1 VDLESLALR
10 VKRSENLPMLSQIA
24 NTVLRLAD
32 NPTSSAKE
40 IEKAIERD
48 LALASKIL
56 KVANS
61 PYYGVQ
67 GVSSIARAVSVL
79 GMNTVRSLVV
89 SLSYQQMISTRSQAQ
104 KFRRTEF
111 WSHSIGVAITSRI
124 IGKMLMPQKAEEL
137 YLAGLMH
144 DIGML
149 VLDRFLPTDLD
160 VAIYTAQNRKIP
172 LHMAEK
178 LILEYDHAQV
188 GGLLAERWGLSK
200 VISNAI
206 KHHHSVENDHETQ
219 LTTSIVAIANNLTHK
234 AGISNQESV
243 ATDTL
248 DQFALQILNITE
260 EQLDVI
266 SQVMVQEVAKAQ
278 AAFDI
283 QAVAA

>member
-1 VDLESLALR
+1 MESLALR

>member
-160 VAIYTAQNRKIP
+160 VALYTAQNRKIP

>member
-1 VDLESLALR
+1 MDLESLALR

-32 NPTSSAKE
+32 DPTSSAKE

>member
-1 VDLESLALR
+1 MDLESLALR

>member
-1 VDLESLALR
+1 MESLALR

-32 NPTSSAKE
+32 DPTSSAKE

>member
-1 VDLESLALR
+1 MESLALR

-219 LTTSIVAIANNLTHK
+219 LTTSIVVIANNLTHK

>member
-1 VDLESLALR
+1 MESLALR

-160 VAIYTAQNRKIP
+160 VALYTAQNRKIP